1 MEAYHRT
8 LKIMKKRIL
17 MLFLTLFVASGP
29 ALISCKKSPSTDDTS
44 VVGAH
49 PNDADRPLPYTNA
62 DWMAGIDDSRYI
74 SELSIPGTHDCGA
87 DLHTSE
93 QGAAW
98 ANVIAQDFRLSNQ
111 MLLGVRWFDVRLSD
125 DAGTMTVY
133 HWNYYLH
140 KNFTDLITQ
149 AIGFLN
155 AHPTETVVFMIKQEH
170 STRGDD
176 AFANGIWCGYL
187 YPYLSHFWLENHIP
201 QLGEVRGKI
210 VIMRQFEGT
219 HGYPMG
225 SPLIWQEN
233 STGNMYMSDNN
244 FYFYVQDHYS
254 LGTVEISTKISEIES
269 CIEKAH
275 AEPYPYRCL
284 YINFTSAERQGS
296 QTLEHISSEITPA
309 IDTYLQSKNYQ
320 NVGVIMVNFA
330 GGSDDDEVHTGFVQT
345 ILNLNNFSNT
355 LQIGTQCWM
364 NHNLRVTTYSNGD
377 AIPQVQDAAKWD
389 TLTTGAWCYYNNDS
403 THEVF
408 DGKLYN
414 WYAVHDKRGLAPQG
428 WHVARTGEWDTLISY
443 AGGSTV
449 AAGKL
454 KDAGTL
460 HWMSPNTGGMNDYLF
475 TATPAGARWGSTF
488 GSNGITAL
496 FWTSTDS
503 GTNDAS
509 CIWMNFDNP
518 AVQIQT
524 YPRIN
529 GFSVRCVKNN

>member
-1 MEAYHRT
+1 
-8 LKIMKKRIL
+8 MKSRIL
-17 MLFLTLFVASGP
+17 KVFMALALASGLS
-29 ALISCKKSPSTDDTS
+29 LISCKKSSPTDDGL
-44 VVGAH
+44 GAH
-49 PNDADRPLPYTNA
+49 PNDADRPLPYTNP

-125 DAGTMTVY
+125 DDGTMTVY
-133 HWNYYLH
+133 HWDYYLH

-170 STRGDD
+170 SSRGDD

-210 VIMRQFEGT
+210 VIMRQLEGT

-225 SPLIWQEN
+225 SPLIWQDN

-244 FYFYVQDHYS
+244 FYYYVQDHYS
-254 LGTVEISTKISEIES
+254 LGTVETSTKISEIES

-275 AEPYPYRCL
+275 GEPYPYRCL
-284 YINFTSAERQGS
+284 YINFTSAERQAS

-355 LQIGTQCWM
+355 LPIGTQTWM
-364 NHNLRVTTYSNGD
+364 NHNLRVTTYS
-377 AIPQVQDAAKWD
+377 
-389 TLTTGAWCYYNNDS
+389 
-403 THEVF
+403 
-408 DGKLYN
+408 
-414 WYAVHDKRGLAPQG
+414 
-428 WHVARTGEWDTLISY
+428 
-443 AGGSTV
+443 
-449 AAGKL
+449 
-454 KDAGTL
+454 
-460 HWMSPNTGGMNDYLF
+460 
-475 TATPAGARWGSTF
+475 
-488 GSNGITAL
+488 
-496 FWTSTDS
+496 
-503 GTNDAS
+503 
-509 CIWMNFDNP
+509 
-518 AVQIQT
+518 
-524 YPRIN
+524 
-529 GFSVRCVKNN
+529 